1 MVAEWLTGNHRPGL
15 LLYGNYGAG
24 KTSMGK
30 AICLLISVI
39 NKKVVWPTTAR
50 ELCNLAA
57 SDKDAFQDLKKQKML
72 YIDEVG
78 REQLVV
84 QNFGNK
90 INPFVEVL
98 EYRYDRQMF
107 TILTANL
114 TEEEI
119 IDRYGIYIHERIEEN
134 FDKINYTN
142 PSYRTGS

>member
-1 MVAEWLTGNHRPGL
+1 MVAEWLTGDHRPGL

-30 AICLLISVI
+30 ATALLVSNMI
-39 NKKVVWPTTAR
+39 KHVVYHTTAR
-50 ELCNLAA
+50 ELCNMAA
-57 SDKDAFQDLKKQKML
+57 SDKEAFNEYKKQKML
-72 YIDEVG
+72 YVDEVG
-78 REQLVV
+78 REQLTV
-84 QNFGNK
+84 QNFGNR

-98 EYRYDRQMF
+98 EYRYDNQMF

-119 IDRYGIYIHERIEEN
+119 TDRYGVYISERLTEN

-142 PSYRTGS
+142 PSYRTGI